1 MTFTTLSIECSNV
14 RMFVMASFADQRSR
28 VGGKSDTIDRH
39 DMILTPLSDLHYLS
53 LYDIVDTATHFGGE
67 DSVR

>member
-1 MTFTTLSIECSNV
+1 
-14 RMFVMASFADQRSR
+14 MFVMASFADQRSR